1 MGRLM
6 HLMMHAKFRVHVR
19 LGSSVG
25 IRLTAFLIINR
36 SYTPLCHKLAPT
48 HVAAAVEE
56 CSESDIKHIEDTQVM
71 RERER
76 ESG

>member
-25 IRLTAFLIINR
+25 IRLTALSIINR
-36 SYTPLCHKLAPT
+36 SYTLLCYKLAPT
-48 HVAAAVEE
+48 HVAAAVDE
-56 CSESDIKHIEDTQVM
+56 C
-71 RERER
+71 
-76 ESG
+76 

>member
-6 HLMMHAKFRVHVR
+6 HLMMHAEFRVHVR

-36 SYTPLCHKLAPT
+36 SYTPLCNKLAPT

-56 CSESDIKHIEDTQVM
+56 C
-71 RERER
+71 
-76 ESG
+76 